1 MEPISFTIGVAGLS
15 GLLTA
20 SLEVLDHIYTAKSYG
35 EDYDLFITKIEI
47 ERLRLFRWGQA
58 VGLADGGI
66 THENLHD
73 PAVQRAVCELF
84 RRAICFLEDSEMVK
98 KRHSVERP
106 TRGFTG
112 IPFILG
118 RARSL
123 QTLGADR
130 ETLVVAATA
139 VDDPRGRARKLQKE
153 ASKLRKV
160 KWTISGK
167 PKSEKLL
174 HELGWF
180 VDRLHTLV
188 PIPGPQPHQQSH
200 HAMNPPRVEEI
211 PAILQ
216 LPSPAT
222 SDIVHLRSMSG
233 RNRMEQRRLESSI
246 PRRRM
251 KHTCR
256 TAARAAAEAERK
268 IRANER

>member
-1 MEPISFTIGVAGLS
+1 MDPFSITIGVAGLS

-66 THENLHD
+66 PHENLHD

-84 RRAICFLEDSEMVK
+84 TRAICFFEDSEMVK
-98 KRHSVERP
+98 KRYSVERP
-106 TRGFTG
+106 TRGFAG

-130 ETLVVAATA
+130 ETTVVAATA

-180 VDRLHTLV
+180 VDKLHALV

-200 HAMNPPRVEEI
+200 QAMNPSRVEQI
-211 PAILQ
+211 PGMLQ

-222 SDIVHLRSMSG
+222 SDIVHLISISG
-233 RNRMEQRRLESSI
+233 RSRMERRRLESSI
-246 PRRRM
+246 RRRRVR
-251 KHTCR
+251 HTR
-256 TAARAAAEAERK
+256 KAAAGVAAETERK

>member
-66 THENLHD
+66 PHENLHD

-84 RRAICFLEDSEMVK
+84 GRAICFLEDSEMVK
-98 KRHSVERP
+98 KRYSVEWP

-112 IPFILG
+112 IPFIPG
-118 RARSL
+118 RAWSL

-130 ETLVVAATA
+130 ETTVVAATA
-139 VDDPRGRARKLQKE
+139 VDDPRGRARKLQKG

-188 PIPGPQPHQQSH
+188 PIPGPQPDQESHQ
-200 HAMNPPRVEEI
+200 AMNPPRVEEF
-211 PAILQ
+211 PGILQ

-222 SDIVHLRSMSG
+222 SDIVHLRSTSG
-233 RNRMEQRRLESSI
+233 RNRMERRRLESSI
-246 PRRRM
+246 RHTRM
-251 KHTCR
+251 KHAR
-256 TAARAAAEAERK
+256 RAAVGTVADAERK
-268 IRANER
+268 IRAKER